1 MKKNTITN
9 IMLGVLCVA
18 ALGGLSST
26 IIKNVNSSSP
36 IVPSTSNS
44 QLTSN
49 KPSTSKDTSISTDNK
64 IDPYVEFYESETL
77 YGDDFK
83 KIIKNIPSDVDYTI
97 TYDCEEANLL
107 NQKEPT
113 PNGKQWTAIV
123 TIEENDKYHGGVYR
137 KTFDYIGTAWL
148 TLSNFFDFSNDS
160 WGGDSNGTSVNCS
173 SSNILQS
180 PSMSLTG
187 YYELTIDTTSDTS
200 ACLDSKYE
208 MFDGSFR
215 IKFKTDLSD
224 YGTFAFWLTG
234 VESGSNTKDEVTF
247 ELLPDNK
254 AVFGSAKGDDYKSIN
269 KTLDKNYA
277 DGYWHELILNYNH
290 ETPEASVEIDGETI
304 YTFESENLPN
314 VPYVKPHLGLLYPIN
329 PKWTGEKTEKIN
341 KLYLASYKAYKV
353 NGDEQK

>member
-9 IMLGVLCVA
+9 IMLSVLCVA

-26 IIKNVNSSSP
+26 IIKNVNNS
-36 IVPSTSNS
+36 PSTSN
-44 QLTSN
+44 
-49 KPSTSKDTSISTDNK
+49 DTSISVDNK

-77 YGDDFK
+77 YGDDYER
-83 KIIKNIPSDVDYTI
+83 IIKNIPSDVDYTI
-97 TYDCEEANLL
+97 TYDCEEENLF
-107 NQKEPT
+107 NQDKPT
-113 PNGKQWTAIV
+113 KQGNWTATV
-123 TIEENDKYHGGVYR
+123 NIEENDKYHGGIYR
-137 KTFDYIGTAWL
+137 KTFNYNLLGFIAIDR
-148 TLSNFFDFSNDS
+148 FFDISTDS

-173 SSNILQS
+173 KSNVTVD
-180 PSMSLTG
+180 PNGLTSK
-187 YYELTIDTTSDTS
+187 YELTIDITSDTS

-208 MFDGSFR
+208 MFDGSF
-215 IKFKTDLSD
+215 KVLFKTDLSD

-254 AVFGSAKGDDYKSIN
+254 AVFGSAKGDDYKSVN

-314 VPYVKPHLGLLYPIN
+314 VAYVKPHLGLLYPTN

-341 KLYLASYKAYKV
+341 KLYLARYKAYKV
-353 NGDEQK
+353 NGVEQQ